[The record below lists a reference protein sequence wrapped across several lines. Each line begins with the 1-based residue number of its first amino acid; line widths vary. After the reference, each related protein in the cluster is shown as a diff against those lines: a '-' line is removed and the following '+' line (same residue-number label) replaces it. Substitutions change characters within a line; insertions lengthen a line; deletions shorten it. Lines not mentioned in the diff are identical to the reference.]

1 MQNYTLRV
9 ANNQDI
15 SAIKEL
21 VFKVLLEFGLH
32 PDPSSTDA
40 DLNDI
45 DANYLNHGG
54 MFYVIENADGQ
65 IVGTGGIALSST
77 KVCEL
82 RKMYL
87 VPSVRGVGLGKKMLH
102 LLLAEAKKLGFQQV
116 TLETASV
123 LKHAIILYKAAG
135 FLPYQPDHL
144 SPRCDQAYKL
154 DLN

>member
-21 VFKVLLEFGLH
+21 VFKVLLEFGLQ

-102 LLLAEAKKLGFQQV
+102 LLLAESKKLGFQQV

>member
-1 MQNYTLRV
+1 MQNYTFRT

-21 VFKVLLEFGLH
+21 VFKVLLEFGLQ

-40 DLNDI
+40 DLDDI
-45 DANYLNHGG
+45 EANYLNHGG

-65 IVGTGGIALSST
+65 IIGTGGIALSSSM
-77 KVCEL
+77 VCEL

-87 VPSVRGVGLGKKMLH
+87 AQSAREVGLGKKMLR
-102 LLLAEAKKLGFQQV
+102 LLLADAKKLGFQQV

-123 LKHAIILYKAAG
+123 LKHAIILYQGAG

-144 SPRCDQAYKL
+144 SARCDQAFKL

>member
-1 MQNYTLRV
+1 MQNYTFRN

-21 VFKVLLEFGLH
+21 VFKVLLEFGLQ
-32 PDPSSTDA
+32 PDSSSTDA

-45 DANYLNHGG
+45 EANYLSHGG

-65 IVGTGGIALSST
+65 IVGTGGIALSSS

-87 VPSVRGVGLGKKMLH
+87 AESVRGVGLGKKML
-102 LLLAEAKKLGFQQV
+102 Q
-116 TLETASV
+116 TLV
-123 LKHAIILYKAAG
+123 DY
-135 FLPYQPDHL
+135 F
-144 SPRCDQAYKL
+144 
-154 DLN
+154 

>member
-1 MQNYTLRV
+1 MQNYTFRV

>member
-1 MQNYTLRV
+1 MQNYIFRT
-9 ANNQDI
+9 ASNQDI

-21 VFKVLLEFGLH
+21 VFKVLLEFGLQ

-45 DANYLNHGG
+45 EANYLNHGG
-54 MFYVIENADGQ
+54 MFYVIENTDGK
-65 IVGTGGIALSST
+65 IIGTGGIALSSS

-87 VPSVRGVGLGKKMLH
+87 AQSVRGFGLGKKMLH
-102 LLLAEAKKLGFQQV
+102 LLLADAKKLGFQQA

-123 LKHAIILYKAAG
+123 LKHAIILYQGAG
-135 FLPYQPDHL
+135 FLPYQPYHL

-154 DLN
+154 DLD

>member
-1 MQNYTLRV
+1 MQNYTFRN

-21 VFKVLLEFGLH
+21 VFNVLLEFGLQ

-40 DLNDI
+40 DLDDI
-45 DANYLNHGG
+45 EANYLNHGG

-87 VPSVRGVGLGKKMLH
+87 APSVRGVGLGKKMLH
-102 LLLAEAKKLGFQQV
+102 RLLAEAKTLGFQQV

-123 LKHAIILYKAAG
+123 LKHAIILYQAAG
-135 FLPYQPDHL
+135 FLPYQPHHL
-144 SPRCDQAYKL
+144 STRCDQAYKL

>member
-1 MQNYTLRV
+1 MQNYTFSN

-21 VFKVLLEFGLH
+21 VFKVLLEFGLQ
-32 PDPSSTDA
+32 PDSSSTDA

-45 DANYLNHGG
+45 EANYLSHGG

-65 IVGTGGIALSST
+65 IVGTGGIALSSS

-87 VPSVRGVGLGKKMLH
+87 APSVRGVGLGKKMLR
-102 LLLAEAKKLGFQQV
+102 LLLADAKKLGFQQV

-123 LKHAIILYKAAG
+123 LKHAIILYQGAG

-144 SPRCDQAYKL
+144 SARCDQAYKL

>member
-1 MQNYTLRV
+1 MQNYIFRT
-9 ANNQDI
+9 ASNQDI

-21 VFKVLLEFGLH
+21 VFKVLLEFGLQTYQ
-32 PDPSSTDA
+32 SSTDA

-45 DANYLNHGG
+45 EANYLNHGG
-54 MFYVIENADGQ
+54 MFYVIENTDGK
-65 IVGTGGIALSST
+65 IIGTGGIALSSS

-87 VPSVRGVGLGKKMLH
+87 AQSVRGFGLGKKMLH
-102 LLLAEAKKLGFQQV
+102 LLLADAKKLGFQQA

-123 LKHAIILYKAAG
+123 LKHAIILYQGAG

>member
-1 MQNYTLRV
+1 MQDYVFRT

-15 SAIKEL
+15 PAIKEL
-21 VFKVLLEFGLH
+21 IFKVLSEFGLQ
-32 PDPSSTDA
+32 PDPTSTDA
-40 DLNDI
+40 DLNNI
-45 DANYLNHGG
+45 KANYLNNGG
-54 MFYVIENADGQ
+54 TFYVIENPDGQ
-65 IVGTGGIALSST
+65 IVGTGGIALSSS

-87 VPSVRGVGLGKKMLH
+87 TQSVRGLGLGKKMLY

-123 LKHAIILYKAAG
+123 LKHAIALYQCAG

-144 SPRCDQAYKL
+144 SSRCDQAYKL

>member
-87 VPSVRGVGLGKKMLH
+87 VPSERGAGLGKKMLH
-102 LLLAEAKKLGFQQV
+102 LLLAEAKTLGFQQV

-123 LKHAIILYKAAG
+123 LKNAIILYKAAG

>member
-1 MQNYTLRV
+1 MQNYTFRT
-9 ANNQDI
+9 ASNQDI

-21 VFKVLLEFGLH
+21 VFKVLLEFGLQ
-32 PDPSSTDA
+32 PDPSSTDL
-40 DLNDI
+40 DDI

-65 IVGTGGIALSST
+65 IIGTGGIALSSS

-87 VPSVRGVGLGKKMLH
+87 AQSARGVGLGKKMLR
-102 LLLAEAKKLGFQQV
+102 LLLADAKKLGFQQV

-123 LKHAIILYKAAG
+123 LKHAIILYQGAG

-144 SPRCDQAYKL
+144 STRCDQAYKL

>member
-102 LLLAEAKKLGFQQV
+102 LLLAESKKLGFQQV

>member
-1 MQNYTLRV
+1 MQNYTFRT
-9 ANNQDI
+9 ANNQDV

-21 VFKVLLEFGLH
+21 VFKVLLEFGLQ

-65 IVGTGGIALSST
+65 IVGTGGIALSSS

-87 VPSVRGVGLGKKMLH
+87 APSVRGVGLGKKMLH
-102 LLLAEAKKLGFQQV
+102 LLLAESKKLGFQQV

-144 SPRCDQAYKL
+144 SPRCDQAYKI

>member
-1 MQNYTLRV
+1 MQNYTFRV

-32 PDPSSTDA
+32 PDQSSTDA

-45 DANYLNHGG
+45 EANYFNHGG
-54 MFYVIENADGQ
+54 MFYVIENADGA
-65 IVGTGGIALSST
+65 IIGTGGIALSSS

-87 VPSVRGVGLGKKMLH
+87 AESERGAGLGKKMLH
-102 LLLAEAKKLGFQQV
+102 LLLAEAKTLGFQQV

-123 LKHAIILYKAAG
+123 LKNAIILYKAAG

>member
-1 MQNYTLRV
+1 MQNYTFRT
-9 ANNQDI
+9 ASNQDI

-21 VFKVLLEFGLH
+21 VFKVLLEFGLQ
-32 PDPSSTDA
+32 PDLSSTDA

-65 IVGTGGIALSST
+65 IIGTGGIALSST

-87 VPSVRGVGLGKKMLH
+87 AQSVRGVGLGKKMLH

-123 LKHAIILYKAAG
+123 LKHAIILYQGAG

-144 SPRCDQAYKL
+144 STRCDQAYKL